1 MNDFK
6 EIFTI
11 TIKKDA
17 KTQDKLKRCLKAKK
31 FILVKIIYT
40 KKKQYLQ
47 VSVTF
52 DSLYK
57 VFYLFFHIF

>member
-40 KKKQYLQ
+40 KKKTVFTSICYL
-47 VSVTF
+47 
-52 DSLYK
+52 
-57 VFYLFFHIF
+57 